1 MDTITFTVREQ
12 EALRR
17 LGVTGIILFGSQA
30 RGLAGAASDYD
41 VGVLRVQST
50 ADVHQEKALYEELY
64 DMLAT
69 KIGKLVNIDIV
80 FLEQAPMELAH
91 HVAKFGLAIYEEHP
105 QTFARFKELVM
116 ERYADFAQYRQMFQK
131 HILGRIPS

>member
-50 ADVHQEKALYEELY
+50 ADVHQEKALYEEL
-64 DMLAT
+64 
-69 KIGKLVNIDIV
+69 
-80 FLEQAPMELAH
+80 
-91 HVAKFGLAIYEEHP
+91 
-105 QTFARFKELVM
+105 
-116 ERYADFAQYRQMFQK
+116 
-131 HILGRIPS
+131 